1 MTSADVS
8 AQSTE
13 AKRYKGNE
21 YTSVKS
27 TDDNPVVVFLYNV
40 GTGKLLIS
48 GGDWG
53 VQARLFYE
61 GLGAGLNLVQNNG
74 RWVFRTGVQTADSQT
89 GTGADVFG
97 CNVEGVTANSADI
110 KQPIMDA
117 NENYKGYASGQAAK
131 YRNMVFT
138 RVEAASNTETYT
150 YYLSEVL
157 DDKTYYIGAAYGN
170 TYAYRTSWDGT
181 KTIYLADEDASVGD
195 DECAYTTLDVTSSTY
210 AAKNY
215 TIFSSTNVSLQ
226 ELYQWRLVTLKDI
239 EDAIDSQEI
248 TDGLAT
254 NVSYRIYDQDFSRNV
269 WSFFDRWQVRQKPE
283 FDYGTEGEDRYAFT
297 FGFETT
303 GTNDQGATVGVQHQ
317 DNEYRKDEP
326 WNYPVRLKEQW
337 NSLKSAKYGFMSF
350 EGVGTV
356 SSFITPPAAGLYQ
369 VTCKGFYQGSHPGY
383 LFADCVG
390 DPVSASTTNKV
401 NFVESSTTYSKDN
414 GTEDLTSGTWGA
426 GYALTRDAN
435 GAYDKTVYVTVTE
448 EDIAAGRKIYFG
460 VGKDDATKSSE
471 DASTGGTTTTYCY
484 ITYTSG
490 ETTYYLNHN
499 ARFVAVDGEPT
510 SDYQWL
516 LQRYNNYSDYYYV
529 YYMNNNSQTWLVT
542 SSNSASTS
550 TSTSN
555 RLYYYNGSI
564 VDDRNNDYYTY
575 YLKGTTS
582 STTAPSV
589 TRGTSGAATA
599 RTETVTS
606 GGTSYYHDT
615 DWVAADNFQ
624 ILYLGK
630 DPVLFD
636 EDEESFDYLK
646 KDANGNVLEFKQYN
660 NQSIRLK
667 REFITGDW
675 NTFVFP
681 LNLTAAQM
689 RGAFGDKML
698 LAKLIDLGEVT
709 RRADCIDFQIVD
721 LPASGV
727 AVEGGKLYLI
737 KPVTAPTNYT
747 SPDGSESYSFYNLGR
762 ATFNTSDFQGI
773 QKVHYGVA
781 EGDDI
786 LYRDENRNGVTTF
799 ACYYRTSG
807 YGQISGNTV
816 TNPSAIEN
824 GVYVPKHSYVI
835 GQNAEKNQAAMYW
848 IKNNMKVKG
857 FRGWLVDGDKTGSQN
872 GAKFY
877 LGGIYDDNG
886 EISGIGFQPMEG
898 NAAKMISNGVY
909 DLSGRKVA
917 TSAEQM
923 ETLPKGMY
931 IVNGKKYIVK

>member
-8 AQSTE
+8 AQSTTTE
-13 AKRYKGNE
+13 RYKGHE

-27 TDDNPVVVFLYNV
+27 TDSSPVVVFLYNV

-97 CNVEGVTANSADI
+97 CNVEGVTSAGADI

-117 NENYKGYASGQAAK
+117 NENYKGYASGQTAK

-138 RVEAASNTETYT
+138 RVEDASNTETFT

-157 DDKTYYIGAAYGN
+157 DNKTYYIGGAYGYSGTGGVN
-170 TYAYRTSWDGT
+170 TAN
-181 KTIYLADEDASVGD
+181 SVGD
-195 DECAYTTLDVTSSTY
+195 DECAYTTLNVTSSTY

-215 TIFSSTNVSLQ
+215 TIFSSTKVSLQ
-226 ELYQWRLVTLKDI
+226 ELYQWRLVTLQDI
-239 EDAIDSQEI
+239 EDAIDSQET

-269 WSFFDRWQVRQKPE
+269 WSFFDRWQVRQKSG

-303 GTNDQGATVGVQHQ
+303 GTNAQGATVGVQHQ
-317 DNEYRKDEP
+317 DNKYRDDEP

-414 GTEDLTSGTWGA
+414 GTENRTSGTWGA
-426 GYALTRDAN
+426 GYALTLDAN

-448 EDIAAGRKIYFG
+448 DDIAAGRKIYFG
-460 VGKDDATKSSE
+460 VGKDDATKSSA
-471 DASTGGTTTTYCY
+471 DATSGVTSYKYY
-484 ITYTSG
+484 ITYTSNN
-490 ETTYYLNHN
+490 TTYYLNSQGI
-499 ARFVAVDGEPT
+499 FV
-510 SDYQWL
+510 SDSKTEWEM
-516 LQRYNNYSDYYYV
+516 NNYGEVHCGDVYLYYQRSGYTYSLTTTTASALVDYYGVRVDTDYRL
-529 YYMNNNSQTWLVT
+529 YIASGMTTRYLIGNANGQTPT
-542 SSNSASTS
+542 FS

-555 RLYYYNGSI
+555 AASWTAEA
-564 VDDRNNDYYTY
+564 VD
-575 YLKGTTS
+575 
-582 STTAPSV
+582 
-589 TRGTSGAATA
+589 
-599 RTETVTS
+599 
-606 GGTSYYHDT
+606 GTSYYHDT

-646 KDANGNVLEFKQYN
+646 KDADGNVLVSKQYN

-762 ATFNTSDFQGI
+762 ATFNTNNFQGI

-807 YGQISGNTV
+807 YDQISGNTV

-835 GQNAEKNQAAMYW
+835 GQNADKKQAAMYW

>member
-8 AQSTE
+8 AQSTTTE
-13 AKRYKGNE
+13 RYKGHE

-27 TDDNPVVVFLYNV
+27 TDSSPVVVFLYNV

-97 CNVEGVTANSADI
+97 CNVEGVTSAGADI

-117 NENYKGYASGQAAK
+117 NENYKGYASGQTAK

-157 DDKTYYIGAAYGN
+157 DNTTYYIGGAYGYSGTGGVN
-170 TYAYRTSWDGT
+170 TAN
-181 KTIYLADEDASVGD
+181 SVGD
-195 DECAYTTLDVTSSTY
+195 DECAYTTLNVTSSTY

-215 TIFSSTNVSLQ
+215 TIFSGTKVSLQ
-226 ELYQWRLVTLKDI
+226 ELYQWRLVTLQDI
-239 EDAIDSQEI
+239 EDAIDSQET

-269 WSFFDRWQVRQKPE
+269 WSFFDRWQVRQKPG
-283 FDYGTEGEDRYAFT
+283 FDYGTEGRYAFT

-317 DNEYRKDEP
+317 DNRYRDDEH

-369 VTCKGFYQGSHPGY
+369 VTCKGFYQGSNPGY

-401 NFVESSTTYSKDN
+401 NFVKSSTTYSKQT
-414 GTEDLTSGTWGA
+414 GTENSNAGTWGA
-426 GYALTRDAN
+426 GYALTLDAN

-460 VGKDDATKSSE
+460 VGKDDATKSTMQGSGTTSGYYIKYGDYYLAATSSNTLTVTTNKDE
-471 DASTGGTTTTYCY
+471 AILWRYNATYVECTLNGSTYYLRYNSGSPELSTSTQNRAHVNTYGEIYYSTGSLFG
-484 ITYTSG
+484 
-490 ETTYYLNHN
+490 TTYYLK
-499 ARFVAVDGEPT
+499 
-510 SDYQWL
+510 
-516 LQRYNNYSDYYYV
+516 YNNG
-529 YYMNNNSQTWLVT
+529 N
-542 SSNSASTS
+542 
-550 TSTSN
+550 
-555 RLYYYNGSI
+555 I
-564 VDDRNNDYYTY
+564 VFATG
-575 YLKGTTS
+575 GTGNLF
-582 STTAPSV
+582 V
-589 TRGTSGAATA
+589 Q
-599 RTETVTS
+599 ELVTS
-606 GGTSYYHDT
+606 GGYYYDT

-646 KDANGNVLEFKQYN
+646 KDADGNVLDSKQYN

-737 KPVTAPTNYT
+737 KPVTAPTSYT

-762 ATFNTSDFQGI
+762 ATFNTNDFQGI

-835 GQNAEKNQAAMYW
+835 GQNADHTQAAMYW